1 MIRTFALAAALAL
14 AACATSPPP
23 YVAAPTSA
31 AEGYSELQIESNRYF
46 VTFRAPGGAEVAVLR
61 DYALLRASELTLQN
75 GRSWFW
81 LDRQT
86 MEGPMRRSGPSIG
99 IGAGGGSY
107 GSSGGGGVGVG
118 INIPIG
124 GGGGERARAA
134 TVEIRF
140 GDGPKP
146 DDANAYDASSTAS
159 SLRARIG
166 G

>member
-1 MIRTFALAAALAL
+1 MIRTLALAAALAL

-23 YVAAPTSA
+23 YTAAPTSV
-31 AEGYSELQIESNRYF
+31 AEGHSEVQIESNRYF
-46 VTFRAPGGAEVAVLR
+46 VTFRAPGGADLAVLQ
-61 DYALLRASELTLQN
+61 DYALLRAAELTQQN
-75 GRSWFW
+75 GHEWFW
-81 LDRQT
+81 VDRRT
-86 MEGPMRRSGPSIG
+86 MEGLSRRGGPSIG

-107 GSSGGGGVGVG
+107 GGSGGGGVGVG

-134 TVEIRF
+134 TLEIRF
-140 GDGPKP
+140 GQGPKP
-146 DDANAYDASSTAS
+146 DDANAYDASSTAA

>member
-1 MIRTFALAAALAL
+1 MIRSLALAAVLAL
-14 AACATSPPP
+14 AACATSPPS

-46 VTFRAPGGAEVAVLR
+46 VTFRAPGGAEVSVLQ
-61 DYALLRASELTLQN
+61 DYALLRAAELTQAN
-75 GRSWFW
+75 GHEWFW
-81 LDRQT
+81 VDRRT
-86 MEGPMRRSGPSIG
+86 MEGPSRRGGSSIG

-107 GSSGGGGVGVG
+107 GGSGGGGVGVG

-124 GGGGERARAA
+124 GGSQVARAA
-134 TVEIRF
+134 TLEIRF
-140 GDGPKP
+140 GEGPKP
-146 DDANAYDASSTAS
+146 DDANAYNASSTAS